1 LPTGG
6 KSRCYQLP
14 SLLREGC
21 GIVVP
26 ALIALMDIVATY
38 Q

>member
-6 KSRCYQLP
+6 KSLCYQLP

-21 GIVVP
+21 GIMIS